1 MARKLDSK
9 CERCRRQGEKLFLKG
24 ERCYSPKCAMT
35 RRAFAPGQH
44 GQTSRSR
51 VSEFG
56 QQHNEKQKAR
66 HSYDILERQFRKYF
80 EQAAQ
85 QRGVTGEQLLST
97 LERRLDNVVYRMQL
111 AKSRRSARQLVR
123 HGHIYVNGKRL
134 SIPSY
139 QVQEGDAVTV
149 GAGSIKLAYFQKLK
163 EGFQPKLVPAWL
175 EVDAEALKADVMSL
189 PQASDVDQELRLGQ
203 IVEYYSR

>member
-24 ERCYSPKCAMT
+24 ERCFSPKCAMT

-44 GQTSRSR
+44 GQTSRNR

-66 HSYDILERQFRKYF
+66 HTYDVLERQFRTYF
-80 EQAAQ
+80 EKAAS
-85 QRGVTGEQLLST
+85 QRGVTGEQLLSS

-123 HGHIYVNGKRL
+123 HGHIHVNGKRVNV
-134 SIPSY
+134 PSY
-139 QVQEGDAVTV
+139 QINEGEVVTV
-149 GAGSIKLAYFQKLK
+149 GATSAKLSYFAKAK
-163 EGFQPKLVPAWL
+163 ESVQPKLFPKWL
-175 EVDAEALKADVMSL
+175 EVDVDALRAEVAAL
-189 PQASDVDQELRLGQ
+189 PTASDVDQELRLGQ

>member
-24 ERCYSPKCAMT
+24 ERCYTPKCAMT

-44 GQTSRSR
+44 GQGSRSR

-56 QQHNEKQKAR
+56 MQHREKQKAR
-66 HSYDILERQFRKYF
+66 HSYDVLERQFRRYF
-80 EQAAQ
+80 EEAA
-85 QRGVTGEQLLST
+85 RKHGVTGEQLLST

-111 AKSRRSARQLVR
+111 AKSRRAARQVVR
-123 HGHIYVNGKRL
+123 HGHILVNGQRVNL
-134 SIPSY
+134 PSF
-139 QVQEGDAVTV
+139 QVSEGDTV
-149 GAGSIKLAYFQKLK
+149 SIGTTSVKLAYFEKIK
-163 EGFQPKLVPAWL
+163 ESIQPKLIPQWL
-175 EVDAEALKADVMSL
+175 EVDVEALKAEVTAL

>member
-1 MARKLDSK
+1 MARKIDSK

-24 ERCYSPKCAMT
+24 ERCFSPKCAMT

-56 QQHNEKQKAR
+56 MQHNEKQKAR
-66 HSYDILERQFRKYF
+66 HSYDIMERQFRKYF
-80 EQAAQ
+80 EEAARQ
-85 QRGVTGEQLLST
+85 KGVTGEQLLST

-111 AKSRRSARQLVR
+111 GKSRRATRQLVR
-123 HGHIYVNGKRL
+123 HGHIFVNGQRVRV
-134 SIPSY
+134 PSS
-139 QVQEGDAVTV
+139 QVALGDVVTV
-149 GAGSIKLAYFQKLK
+149 GAASLKLGYFEKIK
-163 EGFQPKLVPAWL
+163 EGFQAKLVPQWL
-175 EVDAEALKADVMSL
+175 ELEPEAMKAEVTALPTS
-189 PQASDVDQELRLGQ
+189 SDVDQELRLGQ

>member
-24 ERCYSPKCAMT
+24 ERCFSPKCAMN

-56 QQHNEKQKAR
+56 LQHNEKQKAR
-66 HSYDILERQFRKYF
+66 HSYDVLERQFRTYF
-80 EQAAQ
+80 EKAAQ
-85 QRGVTGEQLLST
+85 KKGVTGEQLLSS

-123 HGHIYVNGKRL
+123 HGHITVNGSRVNV
-134 SIPSY
+134 PSY
-139 QVQEGDAVTV
+139 QVDEGDVVTV
-149 GAGSIKLAYFQKLK
+149 GAASAKLAYFAKAK
-163 EGFQPKLVPAWL
+163 ESVQPKLIPQWL
-175 EVDAEALKADVMSL
+175 EVDVEALKAQVASL
-189 PQASDVDQELRLGQ
+189 PTASDVDQELRLGQ